1 MNVSCWFFALCVKEF
16 VIILCAFNHRRL
28 DLSGD
33 SGKSLRHKI
42 VLFEQS
48 FEKIKLAEYPADTG
62 RHELYNFTN
71 YYLEYSFIFLIFVQL
86 IT

>member
-33 SGKSLRHKI
+33 SEKVWDTI